1 MAQDEV
7 TEGTLLDAFEKMAY
21 NNGRISV
28 MISQCKEKAKKG
40 TSKQKDLLLR
50 QAKRLEKLSVVLGG
64 MTAELKRRLSFDDL
78 MEALERISPDDI
90 EAAFDEVSKDIKV
103 NIESLTNN
111 MQAIDEI
118 LKKES

>member
-1 MAQDEV
+1 MAQK
-7 TEGTLLDAFEKMAY
+7 TEGKLLDAFEKMAY

-28 MISQCKEKAKKG
+28 LISQCKEKAKKG
-40 TSKQKDLLLR
+40 TSKQKDFFFR
-50 QAKRLEKLSVVLGG
+50 QAKRLEKISVVLAG
-64 MTAELKRRLSFDDL
+64 MTAELKGRLSFDDL
-78 MEALERISPDDI
+78 MEVLERIDI
-90 EAAFDEVSKDIKV
+90 EAAFDEISKDIKV

>member
-1 MAQDEV
+1 MAQEEV

-28 MISQCKEKAKKG
+28 LISQCKEKAKKG
-40 TSKQKDLLLR
+40 TSKQKDLFLR
-50 QAKRLEKLSVVLGG
+50 QAKRLEKLSVVLAG
-64 MTAELKRRLSFDDL
+64 MTAELKEKLSFDDL
-78 MEALERISPDDI
+78 MEVLERISPVDI
-90 EAAFDEVSKDIKV
+90 EAAFDEISKDIKV